1 MSRPFVSI
9 LMNCFNGEKY
19 LEEAINSVINQSYNN
34 WELIFWD
41 NQSTDNSEKIVKN
54 YKDDRIQ
61 YFKSQS
67 HTSQYQAR
75 NKGLEKCSG
84 ELIAFLD
91 VDDWWDK
98 NKLDKQ
104 IKLFDDNE
112 IGFSCTNSWI
122 INERKLKKK
131 YLAFKNIYSGKVLK
145 QLFKKDFITMSSL
158 IVRKTT
164 IKKLDF
170 VFNPQYEIIGD
181 FDLVIRLSTIS
192 KLGGINEPLTYYRWH
207 DNNLTYKK
215 TKLNSVELLILLEE
229 LKKKEIF
236 FNNKNFKLFKNNVLF
251 YKAIIFIIE
260 GKRLTAFKEILNM
273 SKILHMIK
281 LLVSLC
287 LPAKLIIKIRSQ

>member
-9 LMNCFNGEKY
+9 LMNCFNGERY
-19 LEEAINSVINQSYNN
+19 LEEAINSVINQSYND

-41 NQSTDNSEKIVKN
+41 NQSTDNSEKIVKD
-54 YKDDRIQ
+54 YKDSRIQ

-67 HTSQYQAR
+67 HTSQYEAR

-98 NKLDKQ
+98 NKLVKQ
-104 IKLFDDNE
+104 IKLFEDKDV
-112 IGFSCTNSWI
+112 GFSCTNAWI
-122 INERKLKKK
+122 INERKSKKM

-145 QLFKKDFITMSSL
+145 QLLKRDFITMSSL
-158 IVRKTT
+158 IVRKST
-164 IKKLDF
+164 IKKLDL
-170 VFNPQYEIIGD
+170 VFNPKYEIIGD
-181 FDLVIRLSTIS
+181 FDLVIRLSIIS

-207 DNNLTYKK
+207 ENNLTFKK
-215 TKLNSVELLILLEE
+215 TKLNSIELLDLLEE
-229 LKKKEIF
+229 LNKKEIF
-236 FNNKNFKLFKNNVLF
+236 FKNENFKIFTNNVLF
-251 YKAIIFIIE
+251 YKAIIFILE
-260 GKRLTAFKEILNM
+260 GKRLKALKEIFNM

-287 LPAKLIIKIRSQ
+287 LPAKLIIKIRS

>member
-1 MSRPFVSI
+1 MSKPFVSI

-19 LEEAINSVINQSYNN
+19 LEEAINSVINQTYND

-41 NQSTDNSEKIVKN
+41 NESTDNSEKIIKN
-54 YKDDRIQ
+54 YKDHRIQ

-67 HTSQYQAR
+67 HTSQYEAR

-91 VDDWWDK
+91 VDDWWDE
-98 NKLDKQ
+98 NKLEKQ
-104 IKLFDDNE
+104 IKLFEDNE
-112 IGFSCTNSWI
+112 VGFSCTNSWI
-122 INERKLKKK
+122 INERKSKKK
-131 YLAFKNIYSGKVLK
+131 HVAFKNIYSGEVLK
-145 QLFKKDFITMSSL
+145 QLFEKDFITMSSL
-158 IVRKTT
+158 IVRKST

-181 FDLVIRLSTIS
+181 FDLVIRLSIIS

-207 DNNLTYKK
+207 ENNLTYKK
-215 TKLNSVELLILLEE
+215 TKLNSIELLILLDK

-236 FNNKNFKLFKNNVLF
+236 FKNKNFELFKNNVLF
-251 YKAIIFIIE
+251 YKAIIFILE
-260 GKRLTAFKEILNM
+260 GKRFAAFREIFNM
-273 SKILHMIK
+273 SKILHIIK

-287 LPAKLIIKIRSQ
+287 LPVKLIIKIRSQ